1 MIKGSM
7 HAWFWASKLASENK
21 TLPVMVKR
29 KCAAAMSSHKLSHVK
44 GNDSLLIHAT
54 HVMSAHV
61 ILHWTV
67 SWQTWIHTDKQTYRQ
82 TGWQTYSASFMSLWR
97 VLYIIVWYL
106 QHTTRATHATR
117 PTRRRNLTTNAHA
130 TCVRPKQKR
139 TRCAARTRHGLEVNI
154 KAH

>member
-1 MIKGSM
+1 MIKDSM
-7 HAWFWASKLASENK
+7 HAWFWASKLASETK
-21 TLPVMVKR
+21 TLPFMVKR
-29 KCAAAMSSHKLSHVK
+29 KCAAAMSSHKWSHVK

-54 HVMSAHV
+54 RFMRLMSYITLNCLMADMNTH
-61 ILHWTV
+61 
-67 SWQTWIHTDKQTYRQ
+67 RQ
-82 TGWQTYSASFMSLWR
+82 TDIQTDRLTHIQRIVHVFVH

-117 PTRRRNLTTNAHA
+117 PTRRRNLTTSAHA